1 MLNTLVDFLRA
12 ALRKNSRHNRA
23 MSSFFNELKRRN
35 VFRVAAAYAL
45 VAWILIE
52 AGSVLLPTFGAP
64 EWFFKVYVMLVF
76 AGFVVSLIFAWVF
89 EITPDGVRLE
99 KDLDRSHY
107 DPARRGGLNLVLIV
121 LLVVALVVSI
131 SFNLSGVRETES
143 ALNPD
148 RDLSSV
154 AVLPFENRS
163 ADPEN
168 GYFADGIQDDL
179 LTRLADIEALHVIS
193 RTSANEYRNTTKKVS
208 VIGEEL
214 GVATIVQGAVQRSGD
229 NVRISVWLIDAQADK
244 QIWARTYDED
254 ASLKD
259 VFELQTEISSQITAS
274 LHAALTPEEQQ
285 RNAAVPTQN
294 IEAYR
299 LFVQGQINLGQ
310 RRFNTLHIAREQ
322 FEQAIQLDPD
332 YAQAHAALAETI
344 MVLYVN
350 HAAINPGEARR
361 LARVA
366 ADNALRL
373 DPINAEAYAVQG
385 FIEANQWQ
393 QTHTGAGNIRA
404 ADAFRKALELNS
416 NVANAY
422 VWFST
427 LRENENDIDGAIEML
442 TQALEVDPR
451 SRIPFVNLS
460 ALYAL
465 QGENNATTE
474 LLLKAMEF
482 FPEWE
487 LPIRYL
493 SQHLQRLGRLDE
505 AVAWSVEIARIS
517 DDPLAGSNAIGIYRT
532 FGDADAI
539 SAFMADFPADHP
551 VTPIGIGLERFV
563 SGDYQGTL
571 DALEDIEADSLG
583 TQAMVIPLLV
593 RSAILL
599 EDYEQARDLLLQNNP
614 QLSADQAITVNR
626 FNLSAAVMLA
636 FIEQRRGNTD
646 AADLLLEQALTVTT
660 TLPRVGYSGY
670 GIRDVQILTLQGR
683 ISAALDTLRDAIDE
697 GFVSQM
703 PFDFW
708 TVDVDPLLA
717 PLLSEPRFI
726 EMRAEVQAH
735 IDTMR
740 QTVEAARAA
749 DDWTELRS
757 RASQNLSAA
766 IR

>member
-1 MLNTLVDFLRA
+1 MLNVVADFLRA
-12 ALRKNSRHNRA
+12 ALRRNSRHNRA
-23 MSSFFNELKRRN
+23 MASFFSELKRRN

-89 EITPDGVRLE
+89 EITPDGVKLE

-107 DPARRGGLNLVLIV
+107 APPRHGGLNLVLIV

-143 ALNPD
+143 VLNPD
-148 RDLSSV
+148 RNLSSV

-163 ADPEN
+163 TDPEN

-179 LTRLADIEALHVIS
+179 LTRLAGIDSLRVIS
-193 RTSANEYRNTTKKVS
+193 RTSANEYRNTTKNAS

-229 NVRISVWLIDAQADK
+229 NVRITVWLIDAQADK
-244 QIWARTYDED
+244 QIWSETYNRN
-254 ASLKD
+254 ASLQN

-274 LHAALTPEEQQ
+274 LHAAMTPEEQQ
-285 RNAAVPTQN
+285 RLAAVPTQN
-294 IEAYR
+294 TEAYR
-299 LFVQGQINLGQ
+299 LFVVGQINLGQ
-310 RRFNTLHIAREQ
+310 RRFDTLISAREQ
-322 FEQAIQLDPD
+322 FEQAIQLDPE

-361 LARVA
+361 LAGVA
-366 ADNALRL
+366 VDNALRL
-373 DPINAEAYAVQG
+373 DPNNAEAYAVRG
-385 FIEANQWQ
+385 FIEANRWR
-393 QTHTGAGNIRA
+393 QTHTGAGNISA
-404 ADAFRKALELNS
+404 ADAFHKALELNS
-416 NVANAY
+416 NLANAY

-442 TQALEVDPR
+442 TKALELDPR

-465 QGENNATTE
+465 RGENDATTE
-474 LLLKAMEF
+474 LLLKAMEL
-482 FPEWE
+482 FPGWE
-487 LPIRYL
+487 LPLRYL
-493 SQHLQRLGRLDE
+493 SEHLQRLGRLDE

-517 DDPLAGSNAIGIYRT
+517 EDPLAGANAIGIYRT

-539 SAFMADFPADHP
+539 SAFMSDFPTDHP
-551 VTPIGIGLERFV
+551 VTPIGVGFERFI

-571 DALEDIEADSLG
+571 DALEDIEADALG
-583 TQAMVIPLLV
+583 AQAMVIPLLV
-593 RSAILL
+593 RSAMLL
-599 EDYEQARDLLLQNNP
+599 EDYEHARDLLLQRNP
-614 QLSADQAITVNR
+614 QLSADQAITVSR

-636 FIEQRRGNTD
+636 FVEQQLGNTD
-646 AADLLLEQALTVTT
+646 TADPLLEQALTVTK
-660 TLPRVGYSGY
+660 TLPRTGYSGY

-683 ISAALDTLRDAIDE
+683 TSVALDNLRDAIDE

-708 TVDVDPLLA
+708 TIDVDPLLA

-749 DDWTELRS
+749 NDWSELRS

-766 IR
+766 TQ